1 MSDRELSRVR
11 RIALALPEVN
21 ERVSHG
27 EPCFFVRDRKPL
39 CYFHDDHNGDGR
51 VSIWCPVPP
60 DVQAELVSANPE
72 RFFRPAPSASG
83 TFSGWLGAYVDG
95 TGNNQDDWRE
105 IGEILDEAFR
115 YIAPKGLLSELDPS

>member
-1 MSDRELSRVR
+1 
-11 RIALALPEVN
+11 
-21 ERVSHG
+21 
-27 EPCFFVRDRKPL
+27 
-39 CYFHDDHNGDGR
+39 
-51 VSIWCPVPP
+51 
-60 DVQAELVSANPE
+60 VSANPE
-72 RFFRPAPSASG
+72 RFFRPVPSASG